1 MQRKWI
7 STLAVA
13 AALTASGW
21 AAELSVATVD
31 LDKVFTAHP
40 KTQAAEADL
49 KKAEDGIQ
57 DELDQMLAEGRAL
70 EEEVAKLREAAKN
83 PLLTEDARLKK
94 RNEAEEK
101 LTQLQ
106 EFQLRARRTQE
117 TKLKQMREQVMKTR
131 QGIVDEL
138 LKVVADFAQAEG
150 YDLVFDRSG
159 LTMNMIPLAIYSN
172 PEFDV
177 TDQLIARLKAGAA
190 GAAGAAPAAAA
201 PAVPAMPK

>member
-1 MQRKWI
+1 MQHKWI
-7 STLAVA
+7 LTLAAA

-21 AAELSVATVD
+21 AAELKVATVD

-57 DELDQMLAEGRAL
+57 GELDQMLAEGKAL
-70 EEEVAKLREAAKN
+70 EYDVAKLREAAKN

-106 EFQLRARRTQE
+106 EFQLRARRMQE

-177 TDQLIARLKAGAA
+177 TDQLIARLKAAPAPA
-190 GAAGAAPAAAA
+190 GAVPAAAA
-201 PAVPAMPK
+201 PAVPAMPR